1 MPDSIYEVR
10 VLGGTNYGPGGI
22 LEQYFA
28 TTLNQGGAAA
38 NMRDSDG
45 LNPSPQTRV
54 DTTNFPRAMVNT
66 GAFGENDHTWD
77 FGFSLI
83 VPPPVQPTSPPGG
96 GDEEEGAPVSASI
109 TKSVNPPFAMPGDTV
124 TWTITVTNPNNFPLT
139 NVSVTDTMPSEVEI
153 ISVSSSSGNA
163 SFSGQT
169 VTFTQGTM
177 AAGASATINVVTRVR
192 PNVNVPFTISNGATL
207 TASELG
213 PLFASAQLIS
223 AGELPGTGESPWS
236 RWRIPIF
243 ALAGGVIVLAGYWL
257 VRRARR

>member
-1 MPDSIYEVR
+1 
-10 VLGGTNYGPGGI
+10 VLGGTNYGAGGI

-28 TTLNQGGAAA
+28 TTLNQGGVPSD
-38 NMRDSDG
+38 MRDSDG

-54 DTTNFPRAMVNT
+54 DTTNFPRALVNT
-66 GAFGENDHTWD
+66 GEFGENDHTWD

-83 VPPPVQPTSPPGG
+83 VPPQQQTPQPGG
-96 GDEEEGAPVSASI
+96 GDDDEGTPVSASI

-139 NVSVTDTMPSEVEI
+139 NVSVTDNMPSEVEI
-153 ISVSSSSGNA
+153 RSVSASSGNV

-207 TASELG
+207 TSAEVG
-213 PLFASAQLIS
+213 PLFASAELVS

-257 VRRARR
+257 LRRARR